1 MEGGAMSD
9 REHEAQ
15 EEAEVPEAAGVL
27 PREMTADQKAADP
40 AVVPEEPKQRNFP
53 SALGILA
60 AVILLVW
67 VATFLIDSGRYQ
79 LDEDGQPIPGSFE
92 NVDSPLDFR
101 DKVWELVLSPING
114 LYGISDAETGQVGPF
129 NSGTLFGSAQ
139 VFLFIL
145 AIGGFM
151 TVVFATGALDRGLSL
166 LAHRFRARG
175 ALLIIVMSLVFAL
188 LGSVMSW
195 SDEQLAFFAL
205 FVPLMLALGYDRLVV
220 MAVVAVS
227 GSIGSIG
234 ATVTPFRIG
243 IGSDAAG
250 VTIGDGI
257 GLRLVLFAL
266 AMGAFLAYTL
276 RYAKRVQADPSSS
289 MIGFTADDE
298 AVVAEAKTAEI
309 EPLTGRQKIILVLF
323 VGTFLLLTF
332 SIIPWTDILGGNTVI
347 ADYAT
352 HETETVPYS
361 WELGWWLPELSALFV
376 VMAIVIGL
384 IGGLGESGIAGN
396 FIKGVV
402 DFTGPAF
409 LVAVAR
415 GVSVILNNTQ
425 TLDTVLNAMED
436 FVSGRSEVVFVL
448 LMALVALPLGFLVG
462 SGSAGMALVMPVLAP
477 LGDFAGVDR
486 SLVVTI
492 YNAIGAWLNL
502 VLPTNAILMASLAL
516 AKVRYDVYLRWLA
529 PLMGILLVIIVAVCL
544 VGAAL

>member
-1 MEGGAMSD
+1 
-9 REHEAQ
+9 
-15 EEAEVPEAAGVL
+15 
-27 PREMTADQKAADP
+27 
-40 AVVPEEPKQRNFP
+40 
-53 SALGILA
+53 
-60 AVILLVW
+60 
-67 VATFLIDSGRYQ
+67 
-79 LDEDGQPIPGSFE
+79 
-92 NVDSPLDFR
+92 
-101 DKVWELVLSPING
+101 VLSPING

-205 FVPLMLALGYDRLVV
+205 FVPLLLALGYDRLVV

-227 GSIGSIG
+227 GSIGGIG

-250 VTIGDGI
+250 VSIGDGI
-257 GLRLVLFAL
+257 GLRLVLFVL
-266 AMGAFLAYTL
+266 AMTAFLAYTL
-276 RYAKRVQADPSSS
+276 RYAKRLQADPSSS
-289 MIGFTADDE
+289 LIGFSTDDE
-298 AVVAEAKTAEI
+298 QVIAQAKADRL
-309 EPLTGRQKIILVLF
+309 EPLTGRQKLILVLF
-323 VGTFLLLTF
+323 VFTFLLLTF
-332 SIIPWTDILGGNTVI
+332 SIIPWSDILGGHTVI
-347 ADYAT
+347 ADYDT
-352 HETETVPYS
+352 HTTAVEPYS

-376 VMAIVIGL
+376 VMAIVIGV

-396 FIKGVV
+396 FLKGVV

-425 TLDTVLNAMED
+425 TLDTTLNAMED

-492 YNAIGAWLNL
+492 YNAIGAWLLL

-516 AKVRYDVYLRWLA
+516 AKVRYDVYLRWML
-529 PLMGILLVIIVAVCL
+529 PLMGILLAIILAVCL
-544 VGAAL
+544 IGAAL

>member
-9 REHEAQ
+9 REHEAH
-15 EEAEVPEAAGVL
+15 EEAEAPETAGVL

-40 AVVPEEPKQRNFP
+40 AVVPEEPKQRSFP

-67 VATFLIDSGRYQ
+67 VATFFIDSGRFQ
-79 LDEDGQPIPGSFE
+79 LDEDGQPVPGSFE

-114 LYGISDAETGQVGPF
+114 LYGIRDADTGQVGPF

-151 TVVFATGALDRGLSL
+151 TVVFATGALDRGISL
-166 LAHRFRARG
+166 LANRFRARG

-250 VTIGDGI
+250 VSIGDGI

-361 WELGWWLPELSALFV
+361 WELGWWLPELSALFI

-448 LMALVALPLGFLVG
+448 LMSIVALPLGFLVG

>member
-1 MEGGAMSD
+1 MTEFDA
-9 REHEAQ
+9 APP
-15 EEAEVPEAAGVL
+15 EEAPESGGFL
-27 PREMTADQKAADP
+27 PREMTTDQRSADP
-40 AVVPEEPKQRNFP
+40 AVAPDEPKQRSFP

-67 VATFLIDSGRYQ
+67 IATFFLDSGQYQ
-79 LDEDGQPIPGSFE
+79 LDEDGSPIPGSFE
-92 NVDSPLDFR
+92 NVPSPLDFR
-101 DKVWELVLSPING
+101 DQVWDLVLSPING
-114 LYGISDAETGQVGPF
+114 LYGIRDAETGQVGPF

-145 AIGGFM
+145 MIGGFM

-175 ALLIIVMSLVFAL
+175 ALLIIVMSLVFGI

-205 FVPLMLALGYDRLVV
+205 FVPLLLALGYDRLVV

-227 GSIGSIG
+227 SSIGGIG

-250 VTIGDGI
+250 VSIGDGI
-257 GLRLVLFAL
+257 GLRVVLFVL
-266 AMGAFLAYTL
+266 AMTAFLAYTL
-276 RYAKRVQADPSSS
+276 RYARRVQADPTTSA
-289 MIGFTADDE
+289 IGFSADDE
-298 AVVAEAKTAEI
+298 AVMSQAAKSDQI
-309 EPLTGRQKIILVLF
+309 EPLTGRQKVILVLF
-323 VGTFLLLTF
+323 VFTFLLLTF
-332 SIIPWTDILGGNTVI
+332 SIIPWSDILGGHTGY
-347 ADYAT
+347 ADYDT
-352 HETETVPYS
+352 HTTVSEPYS

-376 VMAIVIGL
+376 VMAIVIGV
-384 IGGLGESGIAGN
+384 IGGLGEKGIAGN

-448 LMALVALPLGFLVG
+448 LMALVAVPLGFLVG

-477 LGDFAGVDR
+477 LGDFAGLDR

-492 YNAIGAWLNL
+492 YNAIGAWLLL

-516 AKVRYDVYLRWLA
+516 AKVRYDVYLRWML
-529 PLMGILLVIIVAVCL
+529 PLMGILLAIILAVCL
-544 VGAAL
+544 IGAAL

>member
-114 LYGISDAETGQVGPF
+114 LYGITDAETGQVGPF

-151 TVVFATGALDRGLSL
+151 TVVFATGALDRGISL
-166 LAHRFRARG
+166 LANRFRAQG
-175 ALLIIVMSLVFAL
+175 ALLIIVMSLIFAL

-250 VTIGDGI
+250 VSIGDGI
-257 GLRLVLFAL
+257 GLRLVLLAL

-276 RYAKRVQADPSSS
+276 RYARRVQADPSSS

-347 ADYAT
+347 ADEET
-352 HETETVPYS
+352 HATETVPYS

-396 FIKGVV
+396 FLKGVV

>member
-1 MEGGAMSD
+1 MSD
-9 REHEAQ
+9 QETAPAP
-15 EEAEVPEAAGVL
+15 EEAEAPESGGFL
-27 PREMTADQKAADP
+27 PREMTADQKTADP
-40 AVVPEEPKQRNFP
+40 AVVPDEPKQRSFP

-67 VATFLIDSGRYQ
+67 VATFFIDSGKYELGENGEPVR
-79 LDEDGQPIPGSFE
+79 GSFRH
-92 NVDSPLDFR
+92 VPSPLDFR
-101 DKVWELVLSPING
+101 DRVRELLLSPVNG
-114 LYGISDAETGQVGPF
+114 LYGIKNAVTGHVGPF
-129 NSGTLFGSAQ
+129 GAGTLFGSAQ

-151 TVVFATGALDRGLSL
+151 TVVFATGALDRGINL

-175 ALLIIVMSLVFAL
+175 ALLIIVMSLVFGI

-227 GSIGSIG
+227 GSIGGIG

-250 VTIGDGI
+250 VSIGDGI
-257 GLRLVLFAL
+257 GLRLVLFVL
-266 AMGAFLAYTL
+266 AMAAFLVYTL
-276 RYAKRVQADPSSS
+276 RYARRVQAEPSSS
-289 MIGFTADDE
+289 RIGFSHDDE
-298 AVVAEAKTAEI
+298 EVVAQAKTAQI
-309 EPLTGRQKIILVLF
+309 EPLTGRQKIILALF
-323 VGTFLLLTF
+323 VFTFLLLTF
-332 SIIPWTDILGGNTVI
+332 SIIPWSDILGGKTVV
-347 ADYAT
+347 ADYET
-352 HETETVPYS
+352 HTTAVVPYS
-361 WELGWWLPELSALFV
+361 WELGWWLPELSAMFF
-376 VMAIVIGL
+376 VMAIVIGV
-384 IGGLGESGIAGN
+384 IGRLGESGIAGN

-415 GVSVILNNTQ
+415 AVSVILNNTQ
-425 TLDTVLNAMED
+425 TLDTVLHSMEN

-448 LMALVALPLGFLVG
+448 LMSLTSLPLGFLVG

-477 LGDFAGVDR
+477 LGDFAGIDR

-516 AKVRYDVYLRWLA
+516 AKVRYDVYIRWML
-529 PLMGILLVIIVAVCL
+529 PLMGILLAIIIAVCL
-544 VGAAL
+544 VGAAF

>member
-1 MEGGAMSD
+1 MTDSEPELRAPPEDGEAPESGGIW
-9 REHEAQ
+9 
-15 EEAEVPEAAGVL
+15 
-27 PREMTADQKAADP
+27 PREMTADQKSADP
-40 AVVPEEPKQRNFP
+40 AVVPEQPKQRNFP

-60 AVILLVW
+60 TVILLVW
-67 VATFLIDSGRYQ
+67 VATFFINSGKYQ
-79 LDEDGQPIPGSFE
+79 VNENGEPIPGSFKH
-92 NVDSPLDFR
+92 VPSPLDFR
-101 DKVWELVLSPING
+101 DQLRNLLLSPING
-114 LYGISDAETGQVGPF
+114 LYGIKHAVTGQVGPF
-129 NSGTLFGSAQ
+129 GTGTLFGSAQ

-145 AIGGFM
+145 MIGGFM
-151 TVVFATGALDRGLSL
+151 TVVFATGALDRGISL
-166 LAHRFRARG
+166 LANRFRARG
-175 ALLIIVMSLVFAL
+175 ALLIIVMSIVFAT

-205 FVPLMLALGYDRLVV
+205 FVPLLLALGYDRLVV

-227 GSIGSIG
+227 GSVGSIG

-250 VTIGDGI
+250 VSIGDGI

-266 AMGAFLAYTL
+266 ALTAFLVYTL
-276 RYAKRVQADPSSS
+276 RYARRVQAEPSNSR
-289 MIGFTADDE
+289 IGFSVDDQ
-298 AVVAEAKTAEI
+298 AVVAQAKTAQI
-309 EPLTGRQKIILVLF
+309 EPLTGRQKIILALF
-323 VGTFLLLTF
+323 VATFLLLTF
-332 SIIPWTDILGGNTVI
+332 SIIPWSDILGGKTVI
-347 ADYAT
+347 ADYDT
-352 HETETVPYS
+352 HTTAVVPYS
-361 WELGWWLPELSALFV
+361 WELGWWLPELSAMFV
-376 VMAIVIGL
+376 VMAIVIGVV
-384 IGGLGESGIAGN
+384 GRLGESGIAGN
-396 FIKGVV
+396 FMKGVV

-415 GVSVILNNTQ
+415 AVSVILNNTQ
-425 TLDTVLNAMED
+425 TLDTVLHSMES

-448 LMALVALPLGFLVG
+448 LMSIIAMPLGFLVG

-516 AKVRYDVYLRWLA
+516 AKVRYDVYFRWML
-529 PLMGILLVIIVAVCL
+529 PLMGILLGIILVVCL

>member
-1 MEGGAMSD
+1 MSD
-9 REHEAQ
+9 RDPEPH
-15 EEAEVPEAAGVL
+15 EEAEARETAGVL

-114 LYGISDAETGQVGPF
+114 LYGITDAETGQVGPF

-151 TVVFATGALDRGLSL
+151 TVVFATGALDRGISL

-175 ALLIIVMSLVFAL
+175 ALLIIVMSVVFGV

-227 GSIGSIG
+227 GSIGTIG

-250 VTIGDGI
+250 VSLGDGI
-257 GLRLVLFAL
+257 GLRLVLFVL
-266 AMGAFLAYTL
+266 AMAAFLAYTL
-276 RYAKRVQADPSSS
+276 RYARRVQADPSSS

-323 VGTFLLLTF
+323 AGTFLLLTF
-332 SIIPWTDILGGNTVI
+332 SIIPWTDIFGGNTVI
-347 ADYAT
+347 ADEET
-352 HETETVPYS
+352 HTTETVPYS

-376 VMAIVIGL
+376 VMAIVIGV
-384 IGGLGESGIAGN
+384 IGGLGEAGIAGN

-415 GVSVILNNTQ
+415 GVSVILNNTE

-436 FVSGRSEVVFVL
+436 LVSGRSEVVFVL

-477 LGDFAGVDR
+477 VGDFAGVDR

-492 YNAIGAWLNL
+492 YNSVGGWLGM

-516 AKVRYDVYLRWLA
+516 AKVRYDVFLRWMA
-529 PLMGILLVIIVAVCL
+529 PLMGILLAIIIAVCL